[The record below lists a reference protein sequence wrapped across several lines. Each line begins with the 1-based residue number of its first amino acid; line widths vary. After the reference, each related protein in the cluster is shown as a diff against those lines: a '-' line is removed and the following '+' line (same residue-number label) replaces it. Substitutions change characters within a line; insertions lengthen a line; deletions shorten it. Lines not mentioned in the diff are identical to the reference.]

1 MFFDMVLPGKTRST
15 RLPLSNEALIRGMTH
30 PVVFDMPH
38 APACI
43 AIGFILIYLSSIR
56 GYLSVV

>member
-1 MFFDMVLPGKTRST
+1 MFFDMVLPGKTKST

-43 AIGFILIYLSSIR
+43 AIGFI
-56 GYLSVV
+56 